1 MQDKDLIGRV
11 LGLRSPW
18 FVSDVKLDVEK
29 RVVDI
34 FLDFERGGRFPC
46 PVCGVVCGVY
56 DTVERTWRHLD
67 FFDHVAYLHAR
78 VPRVGCEVHGVRLVE
93 VVWARS
99 GSRFSLLF
107 ESMVLSLAREMPVS
121 RIAGFARLH
130 MDSVWRIL
138 GHYVEGARKKL
149 DFEGLARVGVDEFSI
164 GRHHRYASVFC
175 DLDCSR
181 VLFVTRGK
189 DKLAVRDF
197 YRYIKNRCDPKMI
210 ELFSMDMSRSFI
222 GGVAKWFPGARI
234 VFDKFHAV
242 KIVNGALD
250 LVRRGETREN
260 PWLKTTR
267 YLWLKNP
274 GNMNAREEKRF
285 AKVKDLDCKTA
296 RAYQMKI
303 AFQRLWD
310 LDAIAAE
317 QYLDSWCAWALRS
330 KIRPMVAAGKTIKRH
345 MEGILASV
353 ETMVN
358 NNLLEG
364 TVNKIK
370 TMVKRAYG
378 FKRFENLRTIIYL
391 TGAQLCLPTR
401 S

>member
-1 MQDKDLIGRV
+1 MQDKDLIGNV

-29 RVVDI
+29 KRVDI

-46 PVCGVVCGVY
+46 PVCGDVCGVH
-56 DTVERTWRHLD
+56 DTVERVWRHLD
-67 FFDHVAYLHAR
+67 FFHYVAFLHAR
-78 VPRVGCEVHGVRLVE
+78 VPRVDCEKHGVKQVD
-93 VVWARS
+93 VVWARA

-107 ESMVLSLAREMPVS
+107 ESMILSLAREMPVS
-121 RIAGFARLH
+121 RVAAFAGVH

-138 GHYVEGARKKL
+138 GHYVEEARQKL
-149 DFEGLARVGVDEFSI
+149 EFWGLKRVGVDEFSI
-164 GRHHRYASVFC
+164 GKHHQYATVFC
-175 DLDCSR
+175 DMDSSR

-189 DKLAVRDF
+189 DKSAVREF
-197 YRYIKNRCDPKMI
+197 YRYIKDKCETKKI
-210 ELFSMDMSRSFI
+210 LLFSMDMSRSFI
-222 GGVAKWFPGARI
+222 RGVSKWFPRARI

-250 LVRRGETREN
+250 LVRRGETGEN
-260 PWLKTTR
+260 PWLKKTR

-274 GNMNAREEKRF
+274 SNLNVKEEKRF
-285 AKVKDLDCKTA
+285 ARVKDLDCKTA
-296 RAYQMKI
+296 RSYQMKI

-310 LDAIAAE
+310 LDVAAAE
-317 QYLDSWCAWALRS
+317 EYLDSWCCWALRS
-330 KIRPMVAAGKTIKRH
+330 KIRPMVAAGKTIKSH
-345 MEGILASV
+345 LEGILASV
-353 ETMVN
+353 ETLIN

-370 TMVKRAYG
+370 TAVKRAYG

-401 S
+401 C